1 MRPQYI
7 MGLAFIWVMCT
18 LFGLMMGGVWF
29 GTHDAS
35 MMNWLTGYSSWEAAG
50 MFAVITVPIGFFLH
64 GLPALIL
71 FDYPFFAGE
80 LSIIRWILIA
90 VFASATVF
98 VVASTFGYSF
108 TSMFGRR

>member
-7 MGLAFIWVMCT
+7 MGLTLIWAICT
-18 LFGLMMGGVWF
+18 LVGLMMGGAWF
-29 GTHDAS
+29 ADEDTNL
-35 MMNWLTGYSSWEAAG
+35 MNYLTGYSSWEAGG
-50 MFAVITVPIGFFLH
+50 MFAIITVPIGFFIH
-64 GLPALIL
+64 GLPKLIL

-80 LSIIRWILIA
+80 LALIRWVLIA

>member
-18 LFGLMMGGVWF
+18 AISMWF
-29 GTHDAS
+29 GGTWFGDEDAS

-50 MFAVITVPIGFFLH
+50 MFALITVPIGFFIH

-71 FDYPFFAGE
+71 FDYPFFYGE

-90 VFASATVF
+90 LFASATVF
-98 VVASTFGYSF
+98 TIATAYGVSF